1 MKILI
6 YNSGGGL
13 GDSIQLFDLIID
25 LQSKLRNTIIL
36 KQFPCDNFYSSTFN
50 FKFCNVRQDY
60 LSPKYE
66 IKNII
71 LNIEKLLD
79 TKIQHKKYDVNKI
92 DSIFFDEAKKL
103 LPDKNY
109 ICFSITQGNKYRK
122 KSWPL
127 EKFINV
133 KKKLPKRIRLQF
145 FLSKKK
151 I

>member
-1 MKILI
+1 M
-6 YNSGGGL
+6 
-13 GDSIQLFDLIID
+13 
-25 LQSKLRNTIIL
+25 RNTIIL

-60 LSPKYE
+60 LSSKYE

-109 ICFSITQGNKYRK
+109 IGFSITQGNKYRK

-133 KKKLPKRIRLQF
+133 AKEITKKNKTPVF
-145 FLSKKK
+145 FIEKENIELIDKIKNELNNVLFPELETTLS
-151 I
+151 

>member
-1 MKILI
+1 M
-6 YNSGGGL
+6 
-13 GDSIQLFDLIID
+13 
-25 LQSKLRNTIIL
+25 RNTIIL

-50 FKFCNVRQDY
+50 FKFCNIRKGY
-60 LSPKYE
+60 LSSKYE

-71 LNIEKLLD
+71 LNIEKLLE
-79 TKIQHKKYDVNKI
+79 TKIQYKKYDVNKI
-92 DSIFFDEAKKL
+92 DSIFFEEAKRL
-103 LPDKNY
+103 LPGKNY
-109 ICFSITQGNKYRK
+109 IGFSITQGNKYRK

-133 KKKLPKRIRLQF
+133 AKEITKRIRLQF